1 MNGEKEL
8 REIQALMRLID
19 EPDYDIFLEIS
30 RKIHSFGPGI
40 IPFLENEWE
49 KNHDIAVQDRIETL
63 IHQIHFDHIKD
74 EFGKWVAGGCR
85 DLLQACIIIARYQY
99 PQLHEE
105 DIHNNIG
112 RIRKDIWLEM
122 NENLTALEQIKVFN
136 HIFYDIH
143 GFNGNRKNYHD
154 PANSF
159 INKVLE
165 TRTGNPLSLSVV
177 YMIIAQSLDIPVFGI
192 NLPEHFV
199 LAYTT
204 SGPDP
209 EGTEPAIRQQVL
221 FYINAF
227 SGGAVFSYQEVSD
240 FVARMG
246 HEPVSVFFNPCSN
259 EDIVRRMLNNLVN
272 AFTREGQAD
281 KAGEMEMLRDILNS
295 PATPL

>member
-1 MNGEKEL
+1 
-8 REIQALMRLID
+8 MRLID
-19 EPDYDIFLEIS
+19 EPDHDIFQEIS
-30 RKIHSFGPGI
+30 KKIHSFGPGI

-49 KNHDIAVQDRIETL
+49 RNHDLTVQDRIESL

-74 EFGKWVAGGCR
+74 EFRNWVADGCR
-85 DLLQACIIIARYQY
+85 DLLSACIIIARYQY
-99 PQLHEE
+99 PQMREE
-105 DIHNNIG
+105 DIHSSIS
-112 RIRKDIWLEM
+112 RIRKDIWLEL

-143 GFNGNRKNYHD
+143 GFTGNKKNYHA

-159 INKVLE
+159 INKVME
-165 TRTGNPLSLSVV
+165 THTGNPLSLSVV

-204 SGPDP
+204 TSSDP
-209 EGTEPAIRQQVL
+209 VIAEPAFSQKVL

-227 SGGAVFSYQEVSD
+227 SGGAVFSFQEVSD
-240 FVARMG
+240 FVMKMG

-272 AFTREGQAD
+272 AFTREGQID
-281 KAGEMEMLRDILNS
+281 KAGEMEILRDILKPNS
-295 PATPL
+295 TLP